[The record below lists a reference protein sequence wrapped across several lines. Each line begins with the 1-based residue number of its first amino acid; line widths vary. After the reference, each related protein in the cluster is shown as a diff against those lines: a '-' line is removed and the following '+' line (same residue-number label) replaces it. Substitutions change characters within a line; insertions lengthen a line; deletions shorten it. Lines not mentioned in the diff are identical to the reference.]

1 MPELLTITIVIELPD
16 GTSAAA
22 PTVRVETQNPG
33 TEPEN
38 GDDVLLPGVVAR
50 VRASAPRPLSTVFL
64 DYLRRCVTELGARPA
79 EPSTG
84 TRPNVNVNAPVGVRG
99 ARLASFNVSSGRLAF
114 RDLKPDELE
123 HFPGAQVVSINDKPD
138 HLKVYLGSADDLE
151 RAMSMTRAVLDRR

>member
-1 MPELLTITIVIELPD
+1 MPELLTITVVVEVPD
-16 GTSAAA
+16 GSSIA

-33 TEPEN
+33 AEPKN
-38 GDDVLLPGVVAR
+38 ADDVLLPGVVAR

-64 DYLRRCVTELGARPA
+64 DYLRHCIHELGARPA

-138 HLKVYLGSADDLE
+138 HLKV
-151 RAMSMTRAVLDRR
+151 